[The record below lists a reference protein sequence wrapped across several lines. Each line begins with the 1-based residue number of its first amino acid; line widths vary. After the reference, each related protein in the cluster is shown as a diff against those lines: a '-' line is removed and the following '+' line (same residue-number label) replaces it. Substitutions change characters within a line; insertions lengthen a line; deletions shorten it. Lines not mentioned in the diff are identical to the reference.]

1 MKLHK
6 KNLKAEKD
14 LKVKRKRRKK
24 ENVEKQNNQ
33 MIKTRLLTIWKMKV
47 IKKEKA
53 KQKLNLKG
61 NH

>member
-33 MIKTRLLTIWKMKV
+33 MIKTRLLMIWKMKV

>member
-24 ENVEKQNNQ
+24 ENVEKQNN
-33 MIKTRLLTIWKMKV
+33 
-47 IKKEKA
+47 
-53 KQKLNLKG
+53 
-61 NH
+61 